1 MRCTIFRPEPN
12 CTDMSLKAFH
22 LIFVTMLTTLS
33 FGFTAWAFVNG
44 HPLFGVAG
52 AVLARFSSLQA
63 GLLSNVGTGLI
74 YARHARGLDRLVA
87 SVERQRALLVA
98 AVQR

>member
-1 MRCTIFRPEPN
+1 
-12 CTDMSLKAFH
+12 MSLKAFH

-52 AVLARFSSLQA
+52 ILAAIL
-63 GLLSNVGTGLI
+63 VI
-74 YARHARGLDRLVA
+74 YYGFYFLKKLKKI
-87 SVERQRALLVA
+87 SYL
-98 AVQR
+98 